1 MSAVRPSPETNRFRQ
16 RNVCFSAPSSI
27 LFVQVPFCL
36 PDRLSPPSPYDSC
49 PSINSSVVKLMDAT
63 ETSLPKE
70 PLQQPAFCPALFADG
85 ALSSPKYGL
94 FMLSASERKT
104 GPSKKDLG
112 GGEEAS
118 EQPILIAAERG
129 EAPSSLFPPLLRPS
143 HQSPPPNPW
152 PPPPT
157 SPPLS

>member
-94 FMLSASERKT
+94 FMLSGPDPRRRIKEGDGGSE
-104 GPSKKDLG
+104 
-112 GGEEAS
+112 E
-118 EQPILIAAERG
+118 PILIAAERG